1 MQFFPRSRLK
11 TMAEIES
18 DIPQFSCSGQL
29 ASVSLAPTAAGETG
43 SMPAC
48 VLQKLQH
55 RTTEESASIVHA
67 KSDRAKHCENGKS
80 HGRHYFPHNKMAQKV
95 TE

>member
-1 MQFFPRSRLK
+1 
-11 TMAEIES
+11 MAEIES
-18 DIPQFSCSGQL
+18 DISQFSCSGQL
-29 ASVSLAPTAAGETG
+29 APVSLAPTTAGEAR

-48 VLQKLQH
+48 VPQKLQH

-67 KSDRAKHCENGKS
+67 KSDRAKHCDNGES
-80 HGRHYFPHNKMAQKV
+80 HGRHYFSSQQMAQKI